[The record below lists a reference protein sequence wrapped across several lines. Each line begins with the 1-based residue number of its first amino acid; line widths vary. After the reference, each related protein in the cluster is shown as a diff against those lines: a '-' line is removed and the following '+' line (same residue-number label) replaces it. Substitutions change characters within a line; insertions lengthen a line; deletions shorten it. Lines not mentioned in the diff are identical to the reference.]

1 MKGFKWIYTVM
12 ILIEIYL
19 YSKGTFDLVE
29 FIIGV
34 SLVGG
39 IFNIIASEYSHYTIM
54 RTIENLDKDLKML
67 LVGQYLTMGDT
78 IKEKIDNMKSPDE

>member
-39 IFNIIASEYSHYTIM
+39 IFNIISTEYSHYTIM
-54 RTIENLDKDLKML
+54 RTIESLDKDLKML

>member
-54 RTIENLDKDLKML
+54 RTIESLDKDVKML

-78 IKEKIDNMKSPDE
+78 IKEKIDNIKSPDE